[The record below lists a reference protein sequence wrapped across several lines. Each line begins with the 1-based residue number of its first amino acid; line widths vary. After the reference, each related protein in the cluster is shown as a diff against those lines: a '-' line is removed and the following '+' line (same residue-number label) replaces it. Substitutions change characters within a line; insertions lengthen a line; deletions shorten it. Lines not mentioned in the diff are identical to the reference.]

1 MNTQKNF
8 LRLILAAMMVLSFSG
23 LVLAQEKVQQKAKG
37 KVKTSSVMKEVEGVM
52 SGMTKRS
59 ISIVYGSD
67 AEKGIE
73 YEILLPFAKE
83 GIKVEHKKNLSELAQ
98 GDTVRV
104 SYEEV
109 IEENEQGEK
118 KEGRRAKVI
127 SFIRAAEKK
136 SESQALVSEE
146 PLTLKGT
153 K

>member
-8 LRLILAAMMVLSFSG
+8 LRLILVAMMVLSFTG
-23 LVLAQEKVQQKAKG
+23 LVLAQEKGQQKG
-37 KVKTSSVMKEVEGVM
+37 KVKTTSEMKGIEGEI

-59 ISIVYGSD
+59 ISIVYSRD
-67 AEKGIE
+67 NQKGIE
-73 YEILLPFAKE
+73 YEMLLPFAKE

-136 SESQALVSEE
+136 TDSQALVSEE

>member
-8 LRLILAAMMVLSFSG
+8 LRLILVAMMVLSFTG
-23 LVLAQEKVQQKAKG
+23 LVLAQEKGQQKP
-37 KVKTSSVMKEVEGVM
+37 KVKTTSEMKGIEGEI

-59 ISIVYGSD
+59 ISIVYSRD
-67 AEKGIE
+67 NQKGIE
-73 YEILLPFAKE
+73 YEMLLPFAKE

-136 SESQALVSEE
+136 TDSQALVSEE